1 MLIAKQFEATTETE
15 IINRIK
21 DGQADL
27 FEVLIRRNNPFLY
40 KIGRSYGYNHQDVE
54 DLMQETFIAAY
65 LNLKKFKQHSSF
77 KTWVIKIM
85 LNQCYH
91 KAQRLGFKNE
101 RTMDTNNESAI
112 PMFESQQSTDGY
124 KKIIDTELNHVIEEA
139 IMQIPLDYRIVFS
152 LRELNGMST
161 AETAEDL
168 NISEVN
174 VKVRLS
180 RAKQLLREKVSSMYR
195 PENIFEFNLVYCD
208 SVVNKVMTA
217 IQYVSHGCDA

>member
-1 MLIAKQFEATTETE
+1 MLIVKQFETTTESE
-15 IINRIK
+15 VINRIK
-21 DGQADL
+21 EGETDL
-27 FEVLIRRNNPFLY
+27 FEILIRRNNPFLY
-40 KIGRSYGYNHQDVE
+40 KIGRSYGYNHHDVE

-101 RTMDTNNESAI
+101 KTIDTNNGKVI
-112 PMFESQQSTDGY
+112 PMFESHQSTDGY
-124 KKIIDTELNHVIEEA
+124 KKIIDRELSHVIEEA
-139 IMQIPLDYRIVFS
+139 IIHIPLDYRIVFS

-168 NISEVN
+168 DISEVN

-180 RAKQLLREKVSSMYR
+180 RAKQLLRQKIEKMYT
-195 PENIFEFNLVYCD
+195 PENVFEFNLVYCD
-208 SVVNKVMTA
+208 SIVNKVMRT
-217 IQYVSHGCDA
+217 IMNLS